1 MDKWIMDACHL
12 RAEGGEDIDG
22 KMEEKTGDDTF
33 VDASGN
39 VIGVKRSKKMD
50 PNEIKKA
57 IKDVEKKLK
66 DHAKNKTS
74 TWTGTT
80 RR

>member
-1 MDKWIMDACHL
+1 
-12 RAEGGEDIDG
+12 
-22 KMEEKTGDDTF
+22 MEEKTGDDTF
-33 VDASGN
+33 VDAGGN
-39 VIGVKRSKKMD
+39 VIDVKRSEKMG
-50 PNEIKKA
+50 PKEIKKA